1 MVEERKI
8 NLIVNNKFDPFKI
21 KVLKVTRRRVLSWER
36 EIGDVRNFWMHS

>member
-1 MVEERKI
+1 M
-8 NLIVNNKFDPFKI
+8 LIKAKYRIEILLNPFKI